1 MPNAVEKDLKN
12 WFVDAKKIVVAGIGN
27 PIRSDDY
34 VGLKIIEN
42 LRGKVPETVC
52 LLECETVP
60 ENYLSEIENFKPT
73 HVLLVDAAFLELK
86 PGEASLVDSERMMDY
101 SAISTHALP
110 LKIFCEHLKK
120 ATDAKI
126 GLLLI
131 EPKNMDFGEGLSVEV
146 EAEAERLTKLLLE
159 LLVQRPLFFS
169 KRSWR

>member
-1 MPNAVEKDLKN
+1 MSNAVEKDLKN
-12 WFVDAKKIVVAGIGN
+12 WFADAKKIVVAGIGN
-27 PIRSDDY
+27 PIRTDDY
-34 VGLKIIEN
+34 VGLKIVEN

-60 ENYLSEIENFKPT
+60 ENYLSDIEKFKPT

-86 PGEASLVDSERMMDY
+86 PGEASLVDAERMMDY

-120 ATDAKI
+120 TMNAKI

-131 EPKNMDFGEGLSVEV
+131 EPKNMEFGEGLSVEV
-146 EAEAERLTKLLLE
+146 EVQAERLTKLLLE

-169 KRSWR
+169 KRSWS

>member
-1 MPNAVEKDLKN
+1 MSNVVKEDLKN
-12 WFVDAKKIVVAGIGN
+12 WFADAKKIVLAGIGN

-34 VGLKIIEN
+34 VGLKIVEN
-42 LRGKVPETVC
+42 LRGKVPENVR

-60 ENYLSEIENFKPT
+60 ENYMSDIEKFKPT
-73 HVLLVDAAFLELK
+73 HILLVDAAFLELK
-86 PGEASLVDSERMMDY
+86 PGEASLVDAERMMDY
-101 SAISTHALP
+101 STISTHALP

-120 ATDAKI
+120 TTEAKI

-131 EPKNMDFGEGLSVEV
+131 EPKNIEFGEGLSVEV
-146 EAEAERLTKLLLE
+146 QAEAEKLTKLLID

>member
-1 MPNAVEKDLKN
+1 MSNAVEKDLKN
-12 WFVDAKKIVVAGIGN
+12 WFADAKKIVVAGIGN
-27 PIRSDDY
+27 PIRTDDY
-34 VGLKIIEN
+34 VGLKIVEN

-60 ENYLSEIENFKPT
+60 ENYLSDIEKFKPT

-86 PGEASLVDSERMMDY
+86 PGEASLVDAERMMDY

-120 ATDAKI
+120 ATNAKI

-131 EPKNMDFGEGLSVEV
+131 EPKNMEFGEGLSVEV
-146 EAEAERLTKLLLE
+146 EAQAERLTKLLLE

-169 KRSWR
+169 KRSWS

>member
-52 LLECETVP
+52 LLQCETVP

-120 ATDAKI
+120 ATAAKI
-126 GLLLI
+126 GLLLS
-131 EPKNMDFGEGLSVEV
+131 EPKDMDFGEGLSVEV

-169 KRSWR
+169 KRSWH

>member
-1 MPNAVEKDLKN
+1 MTVEIEKDLKN
-12 WFVDAKKIVVAGIGN
+12 WFADAKKVVVAGIGN

-34 VGLKIIEN
+34 VGLRIVEGLKDN
-42 LRGKVPETVC
+42 VPESVC

-60 ENYLSEIENFKPT
+60 ENYLMDIEDFKPT
-73 HVLLVDAAFLELK
+73 HILLIDAAFLELN
-86 PGEASLVDSERMMDY
+86 PGEASLVRSERMVDY

-110 LKIFCEHLKK
+110 LKIFCEHIKK

-131 EPKNMDFGEGLSVEV
+131 EPKNIEFGEGLTVEV
-146 EAEAERLTKLLLE
+146 EAAAERLIKMLLE

-169 KRSWR
+169 KRN

>member
-131 EPKNMDFGEGLSVEV
+131 EPKDMDFGEGLSVEV
-146 EAEAERLTKLLLE
+146 EAEVERLTKLLLE

>member
-1 MPNAVEKDLKN
+1 MPNTVEKDLKN
-12 WFVDAKKIVVAGIGN
+12 WFVDAQKIVVAGIGN

-120 ATDAKI
+120 ATVAKI

-131 EPKNMDFGEGLSVEV
+131 EPKDMDFGEGLSVEV

>member
-1 MPNAVEKDLKN
+1 MSNVVEKDLKN
-12 WFVDAKKIVVAGIGN
+12 WFADAKKIVVAGIGN

-34 VGLKIIEN
+34 VGLKIVEN

-60 ENYLSEIENFKPT
+60 ENYLSEIEKFKPT

-86 PGEASLVDSERMMDY
+86 PGEASLVDAERMMDY

-120 ATDAKI
+120 TTDAKI

-131 EPKNMDFGEGLSVEV
+131 EPKNMEFGEGLSVEV
-146 EAEAERLTKLLLE
+146 EAAAERLTKLFLE

-169 KRSWR
+169 KRSWS

>member
-1 MPNAVEKDLKN
+1 VSNVVEKDLKN
-12 WFVDAKKIVVAGIGN
+12 WFADAKKIVLAGIGN

-34 VGLKIIEN
+34 VGLKIVEN
-42 LRGKVPETVC
+42 LRGKVPDTVS

-60 ENYLSEIENFKPT
+60 ENYLSEIEKFKPS
-73 HVLLVDAAFLELK
+73 HIMLIDAAFLELK
-86 PGEASLVDSERMMDY
+86 PGEASLVDAERMVDY

-120 ATDAKI
+120 TTDAKI

-131 EPKNMDFGEGLSVEV
+131 EPKNMEFGEGLSAEV
-146 EAEAERLTKLLLE
+146 EAEAEWLTKLLLE

-169 KRSWR
+169 KRSWL

>member
-1 MPNAVEKDLKN
+1 MSNAVEQDLKN
-12 WFVDAKKIVVAGIGN
+12 WFANAKKIVVAGIGN

-34 VGLKIIEN
+34 VGLKIVEN
-42 LRGKVPETVC
+42 LRGKVPVTVC

-60 ENYLSEIENFKPT
+60 ENYLSEIEKFKPT

-131 EPKNMDFGEGLSVEV
+131 EPKNMEFGEGLNVEV
-146 EAEAERLTKLLLE
+146 EAAAERLTKLLLE

>member
-1 MPNAVEKDLKN
+1 MSNAVEKDLEN
-12 WFVDAKKIVVAGIGN
+12 WFVNAKKIVVAGIGN

-34 VGLKIIEN
+34 VGLRIVEN

-60 ENYLSEIENFKPT
+60 ENYLSEIEKFKPT
-73 HVLLVDAAFLELK
+73 HILLVDAAFLELK
-86 PGEASLVDSERMMDY
+86 PGESSLVDSERMMDY

-120 ATDAKI
+120 TTDGKI

-131 EPKNMDFGEGLSVEV
+131 EPKNIEFGEGLSVEV
-146 EAEAERLTKLLLE
+146 EVAAERLTKLLLE

>member
-1 MPNAVEKDLKN
+1 MSNVVEKDLKN
-12 WFVDAKKIVVAGIGN
+12 WFADAKKIVLAGIGN

-34 VGLKIIEN
+34 VGLKIVEN
-42 LRGKVPETVC
+42 LKGKVPDTVS

-60 ENYLSEIENFKPT
+60 ENYLSEIEKFKPS
-73 HVLLVDAAFLELK
+73 HVMLID
-86 PGEASLVDSERMMDY
+86 D

-131 EPKNMDFGEGLSVEV
+131 EPKNMEFGEGLSAEV

-169 KRSWR
+169 KRNWQ

>member
-1 MPNAVEKDLKN
+1 MSNVVEKDLKN
-12 WFVDAKKIVVAGIGN
+12 WFADAKKIVLAGIGN

-34 VGLKIIEN
+34 VGLKIVEN
-42 LRGKVPETVC
+42 LKGKVPDTVS

-60 ENYLSEIENFKPT
+60 ENYLSEIEKFKPS
-73 HVLLVDAAFLELK
+73 HVMLIDAAFLELK
-86 PGEASLVDSERMMDY
+86 PGEASLLDAERMMDY

-131 EPKNMDFGEGLSVEV
+131 EPKNMEFGEGLSAEV

-169 KRSWR
+169 KRNWK

>member
-1 MPNAVEKDLKN
+1 MSNSVEQDLKN
-12 WFVDAKKIVVAGIGN
+12 WFADAKKIVVAGIGN
-27 PIRSDDY
+27 PIRTDDY
-34 VGLKIIEN
+34 VGLKIVEN

-60 ENYLSEIENFKPT
+60 ENYLSEIEKFKPT

-86 PGEASLVDSERMMDY
+86 PGEASLVDAERMMDY

-120 ATDAKI
+120 ATNAKI

-131 EPKNMDFGEGLSVEV
+131 EPKNMEFGEGLSVEV
-146 EAEAERLTKLLLE
+146 EAQTERLTKLLLE

-169 KRSWR
+169 KRSWS

>member
-1 MPNAVEKDLKN
+1 MPTAVEKDLKN

-131 EPKNMDFGEGLSVEV
+131 EPKDMDFGEGLSVEV

>member
-131 EPKNMDFGEGLSVEV
+131 EPKDMDFGEGLSVEV

>member
-1 MPNAVEKDLKN
+1 MSKTVEQDLKD
-12 WFVDAKKIVVAGIGN
+12 WLADAKKIVVAGIGN
-27 PIRSDDY
+27 PIRTDDY
-34 VGLKIIEN
+34 VGLKIVEN
-42 LRGKVPETVC
+42 LRGKVPENVS

-60 ENYLSEIENFKPT
+60 ENYLSEIEEFKPS
-73 HVLLVDAAFLELK
+73 HILLIDAAFLELK
-86 PGEASLVDSERMMDY
+86 PGEARLVDAERMMDY

-120 ATDAKI
+120 MIDTKI

-131 EPKNMDFGEGLSVEV
+131 EPKNMEFGEGLSVEV

-159 LLVQRPLFFS
+159 LLVERPLFFS

>member
-1 MPNAVEKDLKN
+1 MSNAVEQDLKN
-12 WFVDAKKIVVAGIGN
+12 WFANAKKIVVAGIGN

-34 VGLKIIEN
+34 VGLKIVEN
-42 LRGKVPETVC
+42 LRAKFQRLFVFWNVRRSRK
-52 LLECETVP
+52 L
-60 ENYLSEIENFKPT
+60 LSEIEKFKPT

-131 EPKNMDFGEGLSVEV
+131 EPKNMEFGEGLNVEV
-146 EAEAERLTKLLLE
+146 EAAAERLTKLLLE